1 MTNHSLEMLDEHVSG
16 QAEWR
21 WLEANARRS
30 GALFCPVFMNDRS
43 VESQTSHVGRVLP
56 VATSTTPPMPVGWD
70 VQSPGHRRGA
80 GLACGVYDE
89 RWARRVRGRFLH

>member
-43 VESQTSHVGRVLP
+43 VESQTSHVGRVP
-56 VATSTTPPMPVGWD
+56 PMATVRDSRGPCRLHETVIGHFETFDTPPNIVNN
-70 VQSPGHRRGA
+70 RR
-80 GLACGVYDE
+80 
-89 RWARRVRGRFLH
+89 